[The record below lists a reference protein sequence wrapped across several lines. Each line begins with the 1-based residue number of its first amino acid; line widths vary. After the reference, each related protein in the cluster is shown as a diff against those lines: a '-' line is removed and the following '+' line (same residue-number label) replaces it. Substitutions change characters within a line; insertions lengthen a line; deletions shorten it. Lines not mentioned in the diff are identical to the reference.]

1 MGGGGA
7 LPWIH
12 ALILV
17 VSISFASCTRAP
29 YPYSLFFQPLVMT
42 TSKISQIVRD
52 IESARCK
59 GQWYAI
65 PELARRYK
73 KYCSSGT
80 GIVFLGDT
88 SNTMHS
94 GSHALLIS
102 VLEQTILVE
111 ATLAQYIE
119 NYQDHDDDQVRV
131 ESHQVEPLLQQLESA
146 LESANDLTTDAE
158 KEVGAC
164 LCMHLMSPS
173 IDQAGIVLPRGN
185 GTLLLRM
192 RRNVKGIGYR
202 RSPVVQKG

>member
-1 MGGGGA
+1 
-7 LPWIH
+7 
-12 ALILV
+12 
-17 VSISFASCTRAP
+17 
-29 YPYSLFFQPLVMT
+29 MT

-80 GIVFLGDT
+80 
-88 SNTMHS
+88 
-94 GSHALLIS
+94 

-158 KEVGAC
+158 KEVGAYA
-164 LCMHLMSPS
+164 CMHLMSLS
-173 IDQAGIVLPRGN
+173 IDQVDIVLSRGN
-185 GTLLLRM
+185 GTLLL
-192 RRNVKGIGYR
+192 
-202 RSPVVQKG
+202 